1 MYAIQD
7 LVTRKYLCITDNSM
21 SWDIDLYTAHIYH
34 KRNEVLDAIKNMD
47 PEFKKG
53 TYMVEVKL
61 RTTRRIA
68 MHYFKAHASIKR

>member
-21 SWDIDLYTAHIYH
+21 SWDIDLYAAHIYH

-53 TYMVEVKL
+53 THMVEIKL
-61 RTTRRIA
+61 TTSPRRDTYYYRSKNI
-68 MHYFKAHASIKR
+68 F